1 MVETL
6 PAPTPPAPSA
16 AATAL
21 AVVRFPTR
29 PRLCWAVSVVVVV
42 VLAVAAV
49 VMGVEEPH
57 EHPWRTLARPGR
69 CFTAGAR
76 PRGSIH
82 RCCTISISPRKV
94 SVTGPAGAHRRRL
107 LRAACIYTVCVC
119 VCVCCTEGKS
129 VRVEAA
135 TIVVLIVCVPFYLFP
150 PSDGKCFRSAAS
162 NLLPNEVPKCR
173 VKCSTLTADQT
184 STDSTD
190 GTVLDREE
198 TDDSSIASLLAS
210 VERNEKLLSSE
221 DGTDQSSSSCTMVAV
236 VSSDKPF
243 LYLTKHI
250 CVALC
255 APRRNLS
262 SHFF

>member
-1 MVETL
+1 M
-6 PAPTPPAPSA
+6 
-16 AATAL
+16 
-21 AVVRFPTR
+21 
-29 PRLCWAVSVVVVV
+29 
-42 VLAVAAV
+42 
-49 VMGVEEPH
+49 
-57 EHPWRTLARPGR
+57 
-69 CFTAGAR
+69 
-76 PRGSIH
+76 
-82 RCCTISISPRKV
+82 
-94 SVTGPAGAHRRRL
+94 
-107 LRAACIYTVCVC
+107 
-119 VCVCCTEGKS
+119 
-129 VRVEAA
+129 EAA
-135 TIVVLIVCVPFYLFP
+135 TIVALIVCVPFYLFP

-190 GTVLDREE
+190 GSVLDREE

-210 VERNEKLLSSE
+210 VERNEKLLSTE

-262 SHFF
+262 SHFFLTFGDELTRRSPDDAQVHVQSATSTPRAPNRNVDFSALIEWHGLSNPFPPYDAPVLTIVMGIGGS